1 MANYYLSKNYTD
13 ISSAGNKAKTDIEKI
28 LSGLGY
34 KSAGLAQTV
43 YSNKIAGFILTLIGV
58 LRMFFTLSANDVVV
72 IQYPFK
78 KYYSFACRIAHFKK
92 GKVIT
97 VVHDLGVFRRKRLS
111 VDEEMARLSH
121 TDYLIVHNE
130 SMKNWLL
137 RHGYSKPMVSLSI
150 FDYLSSSVN
159 TGQDTYGEGPIKVIY
174 AGGLSYKKN
183 RYLYAL
189 DDIISN
195 WQFELYG
202 SGFEEDKIKNKKQF
216 KYHGFC
222 PSDRLIET
230 VSAHYGLVWDGES
243 ASACSGNYGEYLK
256 INNPHKAS
264 LYIRCN
270 LPVIIW
276 KEAALAPFVMKHK
289 IGLCIGS
296 IDELNTTLP
305 AVSVEEYNEMKRNI
319 RAINANLS
327 SGFYLTN
334 ALSLIESLAR

>member
-13 ISSAGNKAKTDIEKI
+13 ITGAGNKAKTDIEQI

-43 YSNKIAGFILTLIGV
+43 YSNKITGFILTLTGV

-78 KYYSFACRIAHFKK
+78 KYYSFACNIVHFKK

-111 VDEEMARLSH
+111 VSEEIARLNH

-130 SMKNWLL
+130 SMKSWLL
-137 RHGYSKPMVSLSI
+137 RQGYTKPMVSLNI
-150 FDYLSSSVN
+150 FDYLSSTAN
-159 TGQDTYGEGPIKVIY
+159 TGRDTYDGAPVVIY

-183 RYLYAL
+183 RFLYVL
-189 DDIISN
+189 DDILST
-195 WQFELYG
+195 WRFELYG
-202 SGFEEDKIKNKKQF
+202 NGFEEEKIKNKEYFRYK
-216 KYHGFC
+216 GFC
-222 PSDRLIET
+222 PSDRLIED
-230 VSAHYGLVWDGES
+230 VSAHYGLIWDGES
-243 ASACSGNYGEYLK
+243 ASTCSGNYGEYLK

-270 LPVIIW
+270 LPLIIW
-276 KEAALAPFVMKHK
+276 KEAALAPFVTENK
-289 IGLCIGS
+289 IGLCINS
-296 IDELNTTLP
+296 IEELNTMLP
-305 AVSVEEYNEMKRNI
+305 AVSMEEYREMKKNI
-319 RAINANLS
+319 RAVNARIS
-327 SGFYLTN
+327 SGYYLTN
-334 ALSLIESLAR
+334 ALRLIETLAR